1 MEYIEIEGFKIA
13 VKGGGNIKNLSLRMA
28 PGKGAWVNVPYGFSK
43 SQVVKF
49 IEEHKDWIKQN
60 FAKFESLHLT
70 NKYSIGDKISTRL
83 HVVEIE
89 ENRGAGFASRRVG
102 RRVVIYV
109 PSLIKEGVLD
119 SVVDKVLVEVMRSE
133 CAELLPARVK
143 MLADKYGFK
152 YGKLSFRNN
161 STNWGSCSGTNNIS
175 LNVKLMKMRDQVIDY
190 VILHELCHTV
200 VKNHSDDFWRLMTK
214 VCPNWQ
220 ALRRELRGVK

>member
-28 PGKGAWVNVPYGFSK
+28 PGKGVWVNVPYGFSK

>member
-70 NKYSIGDKISTRL
+70 NKYAIGDKISTRL

-133 CAELLPARVK
+133 CAEILPARVK

-220 ALRRELRGVK
+220 TLRRELRGVK